1 LDHLV
6 MKDYHDLNK
15 YNLDL
20 KEYSTLTGFDE
31 RTLYAKYSKRLAVH
45 SRGRRLP
52 DSITASRL
60 YC

>member
-1 LDHLV
+1 

-45 SRGRRLP
+45 SQGRRSRFP
-52 DSITASRL
+52 DSITVSRL